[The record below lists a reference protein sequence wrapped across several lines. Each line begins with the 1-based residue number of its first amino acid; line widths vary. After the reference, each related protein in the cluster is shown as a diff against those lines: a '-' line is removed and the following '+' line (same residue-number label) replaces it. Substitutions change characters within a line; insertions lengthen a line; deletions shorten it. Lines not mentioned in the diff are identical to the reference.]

1 VLFLIAIVALYTAIV
16 GAFVRASGSAGS
28 PAFITVLAAEIVFS
42 LGTCA
47 WLLNR
52 FWRHTAQP
60 GRADNGT
67 TRQAGRVGA
76 GLGMLAGPFVV
87 LASLLT
93 YGAVLA
99 ILLTWL
105 APVLPTERDARRALI
120 EEIQNPRYHQHHGH

>member
-1 VLFLIAIVALYTAIV
+1 
-16 GAFVRASGSAGS
+16 
-28 PAFITVLAAEIVFS
+28 
-42 LGTCA
+42 
-47 WLLNR
+47 
-52 FWRHTAQP
+52 
-60 GRADNGT
+60 
-67 TRQAGRVGA
+67 
-76 GLGMLAGPFVV
+76 MLAGPFVV